1 MDGFTFCVLL
11 CDLKIP
17 DVDPYRAGAFLLNER
32 KSTNKVGLIGT
43 GMVGASFAYSLM
55 QHGIANELVLI
66 DMDQARAEGEA
77 MDLNHGLP
85 FVRPM
90 KIMVGDYADLENAD
104 VIVITAG
111 ANQRPGE
118 SRLALLEKNLRVFN
132 DIVPKVKAVNPGA
145 IIVVATNPVDLLTHI
160 TARIYGPAEGHVI
173 GSGTLLDTARF
184 RFMLGIHYGVDPR
197 SVHAY
202 IVGEHG
208 DSELALWSLANIG
221 GVRLP
226 DFIGTNGQGYDQKAL
241 DVIFDQ
247 TRNAAYEIIKR
258 KKATYYAIGLGLLAI
273 VEAVLRD
280 QHSVLT
286 VSSPLRG
293 QYGLKDIAISVPTI
307 VGRNGVE
314 VVLDLPLSER
324 ERVSL
329 HQSAQKL
336 KDMMAEVAL
345 TP

>member
-1 MDGFTFCVLL
+1 M
-11 CDLKIP
+11 I
-17 DVDPYRAGAFLLNER
+17 NER

-55 QHGIANELVLI
+55 QHGVANELVLI
-66 DMDQARAEGEA
+66 DMDKARAEGEM
-77 MDLNHGLP
+77 MDLNHGMP

-90 KIMVGDYADLENAD
+90 KIMAGSYADLEDAE

-118 SRLALLEKNLRVFN
+118 SRLDLLKKNAGVFN
-132 DIVPKVKAVNPGA
+132 DIVPKVKAVNPDA
-145 IIVVATNPVDLLTHI
+145 IIVIATNPVDLLTYI
-160 TARIYGPAEGHVI
+160 TAQIYGPEEGHVI

-184 RFMLGIHYGVDPR
+184 RYMLGTHYGVDPR

-208 DSELALWSLANIG
+208 DSELALWSLTNIA

-226 DFIGTNGQGYDQKAL
+226 DFVGTNGQGYDQRAL
-241 DVIFDQ
+241 DRIFDQ
-247 TRNAAYEIIKR
+247 TRNAAYEIIQR

-280 QHSVLT
+280 QHT
-286 VSSPLRG
+286 VMTVASPLRG
-293 QYGLKDIAISVPTI
+293 QYGVSDIAISVPAI
-307 VGRNGVE
+307 VGREGVE
-314 VVLDLPLSER
+314 EVLNLPLDER
-324 ERVSL
+324 ELAAFR
-329 HQSAQKL
+329 QSAQTL
-336 KDMMAEVAL
+336 KERLAEVAP